1 MVVILHDDYEY
12 IGEMVYE
19 CDRESWGKFADKCRH
34 ADICQII
41 KFIMGYIKLTLF
53 IKYNPNLIK
62 LLVTLMFDLPKHH
75 IHNKWPTHE
84 QGRIR

>member
-34 ADICQII
+34 ADIC
-41 KFIMGYIKLTLF
+41 
-53 IKYNPNLIK
+53 
-62 LLVTLMFDLPKHH
+62 
-75 IHNKWPTHE
+75 
-84 QGRIR
+84 